1 MLSMSKEF
9 YKYLAKRTVEYF
21 QAALINS
28 GDKYIL
34 KFDNEN
40 EVKIY
45 YECLDEVLDEYGSIR
60 MEYIAKNDDEY
71 KTIGFSTRWSVN
83 LFIVPE
89 LEITNAYMTRLRNTV
104 QNNWAMLIVCH
115 SPIDS
120 IAGGTESLQKEGMP
134 FHCKQ
139 LIADIKEQIDGSD
152 LSAAIKQLLFFELN
166 SKKNTSYMDSYT
178 MSDYAEIIKVLSNGT
193 INECEFR
200 EFLLFYDEDIY
211 SMFTDEKAINERIND
226 NNKLYK
232 KINDSVRFGNP
243 DQDLSK
249 DFSDDFINRIKD
261 NAAKKDHWA
270 EGILYTDVKKSQRK
284 KENSQKALSID
295 KILITSND
303 ICINENKD
311 YFVKSEAEKGAR
323 FNRKHILIFNSNG
336 NSEFEIEI
344 AFSDTIKKN
353 TITIADEKISTDAS
367 TNGRKLIIKQHH
379 SGVSINRIDLK
390 CTERTDNFQFSF
402 CIINC
407 SASWFKSVSTLY
419 LIDAKPKKK
428 RPKSLIIN
436 CNSEE
441 VLFNTSSE
449 YGETIALENDIA
461 LIYDKSKFY
470 KLLVSENSF
479 DDENYAYATLAVD
492 DYVLNIL
499 FKEEAPLNVPCSGIR
514 IEQKKFLAKQ
524 NFLYHGE
531 NKLSLGT
538 NEYNT
543 QGELKNN
550 LALEEFIV
558 KNKALSCVFYSSESI
573 ELISLE
579 VRDEIRNAYIALLD
593 YCSANDT
600 LPSLVYYGE
609 EYYELA
615 DRYVNTVYQALSE
628 FEDNKPLSKAQQDI
642 LKIGVVNYPEKNIV
656 AYSPLHPLNVA
667 YQMLLSRESDNMK
680 IEIREDI
687 LKKLCSDNLMP
698 MIRNENGALCRILEQ
713 KHSPQ
718 WTYYYKA
725 DVKKNNG
732 SRDFV
737 SVIVKEKILEFY
749 NHFKYLF
756 GNVGS
761 NKIIINAVNMGDCH
775 NLFKGIINYYKEQLK
790 HGESP
795 ESMLTIILNI
805 YNDDKLYNV
814 FDCLANKLLLK
825 KFLNDIGIKEER
837 NEFSES
843 ELINCLVSNIRYYR
857 KNKDDKNYEY
867 CHLSFIEMDQKT
879 NEGFSNHTDIRSGTM
894 LNGLV
899 SGVSSTYYGQSHSY
913 RTGYGSKFNTCNDT
927 SEKILKLADYY
938 NSAMYVFGQSNP
950 YVSNNVLC
958 TFIDEKETEMIEK
971 TYDSSNW
978 VVFIDP
984 KVDLN
989 FFKNTDK
996 DIMIIH
1002 YSDQHTTSSGYD
1014 AITVTRKTEQYAN
1027 ILREY
1032 LLENSLPAG
1041 DTDHIRNMIDMF
1053 NAVNGDWL
1061 LKLISSTDNFRK
1073 EKISIQSA
1081 IKLALAFFNTSNI
1094 IWIPI
1099 SLEEILRVSGAV
1111 GLSQK
1116 GGLFSASNLGYK
1128 SGATSDDLLMFGVE
1142 MRNGQVYVHLY
1153 PLEVKIGYKNADELT
1168 KATEQIKQTKK
1179 IFDQQLSSDENEN
1192 TLQFKFYRNFIA
1204 QLAIISAEKLNLYNV
1219 WNSQDW
1225 EKIVN
1230 TDIRGKLLNDD
1241 FIISNELHDEIGD
1254 GIIISFKDGTFMRE
1268 VIKNEVTIL
1277 KFLQDDGIKY
1287 LTKSVDEIIETLHN
1301 MQDISG
1307 QLFDST
1313 YVFIDDRSNDI
1324 DVLNNY
1330 TEATNGVIPEIPKL
1344 KEGTVHEHNAD
1355 SSVVTES
1362 VIVTPIEKKSSEG
1375 MKILFGHNV
1384 NSGSPL
1390 YWYPNNTE
1398 KVMHPNTGIIGTMG
1412 TGKTQFT
1419 KSLILQLMREQK
1431 NNPGDEP
1438 IGILIFDYKGD
1449 YNSNKQDFI
1458 DATNAK
1464 VYDLYH
1470 LPFNPFSI
1478 TVTPNSKPML
1488 PMHIASTFRET
1499 LSTAYNLGPKQEAAL
1514 RDSIMQAYAMR
1525 GIDKADKNT
1534 WTKTAPVLSDVFNA
1548 FQASETFKEDSLYSA
1563 LSELNDFEIFETDP
1577 DKTVPLYDLI
1587 NGVTVINLQ
1596 GYDPSIQNLV
1606 VAITLD
1612 LFYSQMQVN
1621 GHSIIKGKLRQL
1633 RKFILVDEADNFLK
1647 LGFSSIRKILKE
1659 GREFGV
1665 GTILS
1670 TQFLKHFDTQQDDF
1684 SKYILSWIVH
1694 KVDDLSVK
1702 DIKNLFNTDSKA
1714 MEEELFSSI
1723 KKLSK
1728 HHSFVKLGDAVNPY
1742 YIKDRAFW
1750 EILDNEKIGDR
1761 IW

>member
-1 MLSMSKEF
+1 MSKEF
-9 YKYLAKRTVEYF
+9 YKYLAKRTVDYF
-21 QAALINS
+21 QSQSIKS

-34 KFDNEN
+34 KFDNES
-40 EVKIY
+40 EVESFYKA
-45 YECLDEVLDEYGSIR
+45 LDIVLDEYTG
-60 MEYIAKNDDEY
+60 MKTEYVTVNDDTY
-71 KTIGFSTRWSVN
+71 CTIGFSAMEPINIFV
-83 LFIVPE
+83 VPE

-104 QNNWAMLIVCH
+104 KDNWAMLIVCH

-134 FHCKQ
+134 FHRKQ
-139 LIADIKEQIDGSD
+139 LVDDIKRRVQAAD
-152 LSAAIKQLLFFELN
+152 LTPAIKQLLLFDIK
-166 SKKNTSYMDSYT
+166 SKENVGYMDSYT
-178 MSDYAEIIKVLSNGT
+178 ISDYAEVITVLANKA
-193 INECEFR
+193 IEENEFKK
-200 EFLLFYDEDIY
+200 FSLFYDQDVY
-211 SMFTDEKAINERIND
+211 SMINDQKTISDRIND
-226 NNKLYK
+226 NNKYYK

-243 DQDLSK
+243 DHDLAK
-249 DFSDDFINRIKD
+249 DFSDDFIKRVKD
-261 NAAKKDHWA
+261 NS
-270 EGILYTDVKKSQRK
+270 VKKEHWDDGITYADVIKSLK
-284 KENSQKALSID
+284 KKTKGEQHLLLERISVLAD
-295 KILITSND
+295 D
-303 ICINENKD
+303 INIIENKD
-311 YFVKSEAEKGAR
+311 YYVKAEAEKGVKN
-323 FNRKHILIFNSNG
+323 NRKHILIFNTYSCF
-336 NSEFEIEI
+336 EFEIEVL
-344 AFSDTIKKN
+344 FSDSIKKN
-353 TITIADEKISTDAS
+353 TIKLSDEKTGTEAVVS
-367 TNGRKLIIKQHH
+367 GKKLSIHQHH
-379 SGVSINRIDLK
+379 SGISINRVDLK
-390 CTERTDNFQFSF
+390 CTEKKENFQISF

-407 SASWFKSVSTLY
+407 AISWFKSVSTLY

-441 VLFNTSSE
+441 IIFNDGSDL
-449 YGETIALENDIA
+449 GETVALDSNVS
-461 LIYDKSKFY
+461 LTYDESKFY
-470 KLLVSENSF
+470 KLRVSENSF
-479 DDENYAYATLAVD
+479 NDENCAYATLAIGD
-492 DYVLNIL
+492 EVLSIL
-499 FKEEAPLNVPCSGIR
+499 FKEEAPLNVSCSGVR
-514 IEQKKFLAKQ
+514 IEQKKLHAKQ
-524 NFLYHGE
+524 SFLYHGC

-550 LALEEFIV
+550 LALEEYIV
-558 KNKALSCVFYSSESI
+558 KNRIMSCDYYSSESI
-573 ELISLE
+573 NSISLD
-579 VRDEIRNAYIALLD
+579 VKDEIRNSYIALLD
-593 YCSANDT
+593 YCNANNT
-600 LPSLVYYGE
+600 LPSLVYYGKDFI
-609 EYYELA
+609 ELA
-615 DRYVNTVYQALSE
+615 QKYVDAVFQELSE
-628 FEDNKPLSKAQQDI
+628 FEDNKPLSTAQQNI
-642 LKIGVVNYPEKNIV
+642 LKIGVVNYPEKNVV
-656 AYSPLHPLNVA
+656 AYYPFHPLNVA
-667 YQMLLSRESDNMK
+667 YQILLAKEALNMK
-680 IEIREDI
+680 NEIREDI

-698 MIRNENGALCRILEQ
+698 MIRNEKGELCRILEQ

-725 DVKKNNG
+725 DEKKNNG

-756 GNVGS
+756 GEIGS

-775 NLFKGIINYYKEQLK
+775 NLFKGIIDFYKEQLK
-790 HGESP
+790 KQFDNGKTP
-795 ESMLTIILNI
+795 ESMLTIIVNI
-805 YNDDKLYNV
+805 YNDDKLYNA
-814 FDCLANKLLLK
+814 FECLAHKPLLK
-825 KFLNDIGIKEER
+825 KFLDDIGFREEKS
-837 NEFSES
+837 EYSES

-857 KNKDDKNYEY
+857 KNKTDANYEY

-879 NEGFSNHTDIRSGTM
+879 NEGFSNHTDIKSGTM

-913 RTGYGSKFNTCNDT
+913 RTGYGSKFNISENT
-927 SEKILKLADYY
+927 SGSVLALADRY

-950 YVSNNVLC
+950 YVSNNVIC
-958 TFIDEKETEMIEK
+958 TFIDDKETEMIEK

-989 FFKNTDK
+989 FFKNVDK

-1041 DTDHIRNMIDMF
+1041 DTQHIKNIINMF
-1053 NAVNGDWL
+1053 NAINGDWL
-1061 LKLISSTDNFRK
+1061 LKLISSADNFRK

-1081 IKLALAFFNTSNI
+1081 IKLALAFFNNSNI

-1168 KATEQIKQTKK
+1168 KATEQIKHTKQ
-1179 IFDQQLSSDENEN
+1179 IFDQQLASDENEN
-1192 TLQFKFYRNFIA
+1192 TLQSKFYRNFIA
-1204 QLAIISAEKLNLYNV
+1204 QLAVVSAEKLNLYEV
-1219 WNSQDW
+1219 WQSQDF
-1225 EKIVN
+1225 EKITN
-1230 TDIRGKLLNDD
+1230 TEVRGKLLNDD
-1241 FIISNELHDEIGD
+1241 FIISNALHDEIGD
-1254 GIIISFKDGTFMRE
+1254 GIIISFKDGAFMRE
-1268 VIKNEVTIL
+1268 VYKTDVTVL

-1287 LTKSVDEIIETLHN
+1287 LTKSVDEIIEALNN
-1301 MQDISG
+1301 MQDIAG
-1307 QLFDST
+1307 KLF
-1313 YVFIDDRSNDI
+1313 NPEC
-1324 DVLNNY
+1324 LNY
-1330 TEATNGVIPEIPKL
+1330 KV
-1344 KEGTVHEHNAD
+1344 
-1355 SSVVTES
+1355 ES
-1362 VIVTPIEKKSSEG
+1362 IEKNNDKVMVKGNNETKTGETKSIADETDKNSGNESGISNEPTAEIIPHVATKSSEG
-1375 MKILFGHNV
+1375 MKILFGHDANT
-1384 NSGSPL
+1384 GSPL

-1419 KSLILQLMREQK
+1419 KSLILQLIREQD
-1431 NNPGDEP
+1431 NNPGNEP
-1438 IGILIFDYKGD
+1438 LGILIFDYKGD
-1449 YNSNKQDFI
+1449 YNSNKQDFV

-1470 LPFNPFSI
+1470 LPFNPFSV
-1478 TVTPNSKPML
+1478 TVTPTSKPML

-1499 LSTAYNLGPKQEAAL
+1499 LSTAYNLGKKQESAL
-1514 RDSIMQAYAMR
+1514 RDSIMQAYAMK
-1525 GIDKADKNT
+1525 GIDKADRNT
-1534 WTKTAPVLSDVFNA
+1534 WNKTAPVLRDVFNA
-1548 FQASETFKEDSLYSA
+1548 FQASDAFKEDSLYSA
-1563 LSELNDFEIFETDP
+1563 LSELDEFEIFETDP

-1621 GHSIIKGKLRQL
+1621 GHSMIDGNLRQL

-1694 KVDDLSVK
+1694 KVDDLSAK
-1702 DIKNLFNTDSKA
+1702 DVRNLFNTDSKSK
-1714 MEEELFSSI
+1714 EEELFSSI
-1723 KKLSK
+1723 KKLTK
-1728 HHSFVKLGDAVNPY
+1728 HHSFVKLGDSADPY

-1750 EILDNEKIGDR
+1750 EILESKE
-1761 IW
+1761 